1 MSTVQ
6 VEQILVVPTEV
17 FHSLGYFQGFCRDVD
32 PYLETLLDPNHV
44 QFLPRPEMESDP
56 SFKQLIPYCILQH
69 RDAEGAVWL
78 YQYRRGSGQGE
89 ARLHALRSIGIGG
102 HISSVDAAE
111 GTSSPY
117 AEGLKR
123 ELEEELS
130 IGCEFEERCVGL
142 LNDDGNEVGR
152 VHLGVVHLLELDSL
166 DVRPREVDLANAG
179 FDRLENIL
187 AEIDQFET
195 WSQICLRA
203 LF

>member
-1 MSTVQ
+1 MSIAQ

-32 PYLETLLDPNHV
+32 QYLDNLLDSQHV
-44 QFLPRPEMESDP
+44 RFLPRPEMESDP

-69 RDAEGAVWL
+69 RDRGGDLWI

-102 HISSVDAAE
+102 HISSVDQIE
-111 GTSSPY
+111 GADSPY

-123 ELEEELS
+123 ELEEELE
-130 IGCEFEERCVGL
+130 IGCGFAERCVGL
-142 LNDDGNEVGR
+142 LNDDGNDVGR

-166 DVRPREVDLANAG
+166 EVRPREIDLNNAG
-179 FDRLENIL
+179 FERLENIL